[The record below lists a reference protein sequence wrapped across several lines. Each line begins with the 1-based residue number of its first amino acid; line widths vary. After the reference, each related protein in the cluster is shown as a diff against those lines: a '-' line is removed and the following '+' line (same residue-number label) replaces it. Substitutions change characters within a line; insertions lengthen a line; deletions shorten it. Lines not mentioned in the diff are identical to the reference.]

1 MEVGWYNKI
10 RLLDGDDKIVLLCEV
25 TKMDKPK
32 YLKWIV
38 EEAGVIENFNK
49 TLKCFNIDYNNDAEV
64 LDDWALHIRRH
75 YISDQEL
82 EEECDLLGVS
92 PEAYL
97 RANIIPQKDEGLGPT
112 ARSNTIS
119 EILFSDL
126 LEFIFEYHVPRC
138 RQYNM
143 SGKTVSEHGTD
154 IVGYKFAK
162 EDKRPSKEDRL
173 IAAEVKAILSKNDAS
188 VINKAVED
196 SIKDEYRISLTLN
209 YMRRKLRDMGKIDE
223 SNDILRFQFKTKA
236 GHDYTI
242 DYIAAGITSMPT
254 LQKIKKG
261 DKEVGI
267 ITGIDGA
274 SLAISDYR
282 SIFFVHGKKL
292 MELAHEVYERCKK

>member
-1 MEVGWYNKI
+1 M
-10 RLLDGDDKIVLLCEV
+10 
-25 TKMDKPK
+25 

-38 EEAGVIENFNK
+38 EENGIIENFDK
-49 TLKCFNIDYNNDAEV
+49 TLKCYNIDYNNDDKV

-82 EEECDLLGVS
+82 VSECDLFEVS
-92 PEAYL
+92 PEEYL
-97 RANIIPQKDEGLGPT
+97 RTYIIPQKADGLGPT

-126 LEFIFEYHVPRC
+126 LEYIFEYHVPRC

-162 EDKRPSKEDRL
+162 EDKKPSKEDRL
-173 IAAEVKAILSKNDAS
+173 VAAEVKAVLSQSDIS
-188 VINKAVED
+188 VINKAVTD
-196 SIKDEYRISLTLN
+196 SMKDEYRISLTLN
-209 YMRRKLRDMGKIDE
+209 YMRRKLRDMKKFNE
-223 SNDILRFQFKTKA
+223 EKEILRFQLKTKA
-236 GHDYTI
+236 GYDYKI
-242 DYIAAGITSMPT
+242 DYIAAGITSMPM
-254 LQKIKKG
+254 LQKVKKG
-261 DKEVGI
+261 ERELNI
-267 ITGIDGA
+267 IPGIDGT
-274 SLAISDYR
+274 SLAISDDR